1 MASAQVGFRTGCQ
14 NISHY
19 QQSFSGLQS
28 PTWSFS
34 IKVTFH
40 LLYKVTTWYNLL
52 YLEQIYGM
60 SFWCDRS
67 QWLLVLFVAWC
78 CLIIISCLFSCLL
91 NTYCLFFCWCL
102 VVQIFVF
109 FIISSCLPDC
119 LVTQCS
125 LLVCYLLICCLL
137 DYTVSSPVCPSLQY
151 QNFAITN
158 SLSVLLHCR
167 FVQTIA
173 FWEF

>member
-1 MASAQVGFRTGCQ
+1 M
-14 NISHY
+14 
-19 QQSFSGLQS
+19 
-28 PTWSFS
+28 
-34 IKVTFH
+34 
-40 LLYKVTTWYNLL
+40 
-52 YLEQIYGM
+52 
-60 SFWCDRS
+60 
-67 QWLLVLFVAWC
+67 LFVAWC

-137 DYTVSSPVCPSLQY
+137 DYTASSPVCPSLQY

-173 FWEF
+173 FWEFKWWLCLRNKLKGQMQALWIVKRFSFVVGSLQQVSRKENSR